1 MNSKKMP
8 VAEIIK
14 LVKQRVITVVVIL
27 CITISLS
34 YLYNKHFKKI
44 FYNYS
49 LKFISLSEWK
59 ASEIGIA
66 AKSMNGLIRNL
77 ILASLNDFDPDD
89 TNVMIDESYVS
100 ISFKS
105 IQQINTKLFFEKL
118 SEDVNKN
125 INNFLSTKYSL
136 IQIEER
142 NLMSDIEKILN
153 EHRLEMDI
161 ELQSLK
167 SERENIKKI
176 FGKILENPIN
186 NEKNLLGVT
195 EYELIKNYYLLEK
208 KITKLVKQINFNI
221 PDYENLNDPLY
232 ASKAEELNILR
243 QKKNNLKYQIK
254 VYENPNFKS
263 IKKIGDWNIKN
274 NNLTLI
280 EIILAGIL
288 FGILLNTLYLFFTS
302 KYFRDIKI

>member
-8 VAEIIK
+8 IIEIIN
-14 LVKQRVITVVVIL
+14 LVKQRAKTIVVIL
-27 CITISLS
+27 CITIISS
-34 YLYNKHFKKI
+34 YLYNKNLKKI

-49 LKFISLSEWK
+49 LEFITLSEWK

-66 AKSMNGLIRNL
+66 SKSINGLIRNL

-105 IQQINTKLFFEKL
+105 IQQIDVKLFFEKL
-118 SEDVNKN
+118 SGDVNKN
-125 INNFLSTKYSL
+125 INNFLSSKYSL
-136 IQIEER
+136 LESEER
-142 NLMSDIEKILN
+142 YLVRDIEKIIN
-153 EHRLEMDI
+153 EHRLEMKI
-161 ELQSLK
+161 ELQALQ
-167 SERENIKKI
+167 SERENIQKI
-176 FGKILENPIN
+176 FGKIINNPID
-186 NEKNLLGVT
+186 NENLLGGT

-208 KITKLVKQINFNI
+208 KITQLMKQINLNI
-221 PDYENLNDPLY
+221 PDYENRNDPLY
-232 ASKAEELNILR
+232 ASKAEELSILR

-263 IKKIGDWNIKN
+263 IKKIGNWTVKSNH
-274 NNLTLI
+274 LTLM

-288 FGILLNTLYLFFTS
+288 FGILLNTLYLFLTS
-302 KYFRDIKI
+302 KYFRNMKI

>member
-8 VAEIIK
+8 IIEIIN
-14 LVKQRVITVVVIL
+14 LVKQRAKTIVVIL
-27 CITISLS
+27 CITIISS
-34 YLYNKHFKKI
+34 YLYNKNLKKI

-49 LKFISLSEWK
+49 LEFITLSEWK

-66 AKSMNGLIRNL
+66 SKSINGLIRNL

-105 IQQINTKLFFEKL
+105 IQQIDVKLFFEKL
-118 SEDVNKN
+118 SGDVNKN

-142 NLMSDIEKILN
+142 NLMSDVEKILN

-176 FGKILENPIN
+176 FGKILDNPID

-263 IKKIGDWNIKN
+263 IKKIGNWTVKSNH
-274 NNLTLI
+274 LTLM
-280 EIILAGIL
+280 EIILSGIL
-288 FGILLNTLYLFFTS
+288 FGILLNTLYLFLTS
-302 KYFRDIKI
+302 K

>member
-8 VAEIIK
+8 IIEIIN
-14 LVKQRVITVVVIL
+14 LVKQRAKTIVVIL
-27 CITISLS
+27 CITIISS
-34 YLYNKHFKKI
+34 YLYNKNLKKI

-49 LKFISLSEWK
+49 LEFITLSEWK

-66 AKSMNGLIRNL
+66 CKSINGLIRNL

-105 IQQINTKLFFEKL
+105 IQQIDVKLFFEKL
-118 SEDVNKN
+118 SGDVNKN
-125 INNFLSTKYSL
+125 INNFLSSKYSL
-136 IQIEER
+136 LESEER
-142 NLMSDIEKILN
+142 YLVRDIEKIIN
-153 EHRLEMDI
+153 EHRLEMKI
-161 ELQSLK
+161 ELQALHF
-167 SERENIKKI
+167 ERENIQKI
-176 FGKILENPIN
+176 FGKIINNPID
-186 NEKNLLGVT
+186 NENNLLGVT

-208 KITKLVKQINFNI
+208 KITQLMKQINLNI
-221 PDYENLNDPLY
+221 PDYENRNDPLY
-232 ASKAEELNILR
+232 ASKAEELSILR

-263 IKKIGDWNIKN
+263 IKKIGDWNIKD
-274 NNLTLI
+274 NNLTPI

-302 KYFRDIKI
+302 KYFRNIKI

>member
-8 VAEIIK
+8 IIEIIN
-14 LVKQRVITVVVIL
+14 LVKQRAKTIVVIL
-27 CITISLS
+27 CITIISS
-34 YLYNKHFKKI
+34 YLYNKNLKKI

-49 LKFISLSEWK
+49 LEFITLSEWK

-66 AKSMNGLIRNL
+66 SKSINGLIRNL

-105 IQQINTKLFFEKL
+105 IQQIDVKLFFEKL
-118 SEDVNKN
+118 SGDVNKN
-125 INNFLSTKYSL
+125 INNFLSSRYSL
-136 IQIEER
+136 LESEER
-142 NLMSDIEKILN
+142 YLVRDIEKIIN
-153 EHRLEMDI
+153 EHRLEMKI
-161 ELQSLK
+161 ELQALQ
-167 SERENIKKI
+167 SERENIQKI
-176 FGKILENPIN
+176 FGKIINNPIDD
-186 NEKNLLGVT
+186 ENLLGVT

-208 KITKLVKQINFNI
+208 KITQLMKQINLNI
-221 PDYENLNDPLY
+221 PDYENRNDPLY

-263 IKKIGDWNIKN
+263 IKKIGNWTVKSNH
-274 NNLTLI
+274 LTLM

-288 FGILLNTLYLFFTS
+288 FGILLNTLYLFLTS
-302 KYFRDIKI
+302 KYFRNMKI

>member
-34 YLYNKHFKKI
+34 YLYNKHLKKI

-49 LKFISLSEWK
+49 LEFITLSEWK
-59 ASEIGIA
+59 ASEIGVA

-77 ILASLNDFDPDD
+77 ILASLNDLNPDD
-89 TNVMIDESYVS
+89 TSVMIDESYVS

-105 IQQINTKLFFEKL
+105 TQQINTKLFFEKL

-136 IQIEER
+136 LQIEER

-167 SERENIKKI
+167 SERENIQKI
-176 FGKILENPIN
+176 FGKIINNPID
-186 NEKNLLGVT
+186 NENNLLGVT

-232 ASKAEELNILR
+232 ATKAEELNILR

-263 IKKIGDWNIKN
+263 IKKIGDWNIKD
-274 NNLTLI
+274 NNLTPI

-302 KYFRDIKI
+302 KYFRNIKI

>member
-34 YLYNKHFKKI
+34 YLYNKHLKKI

-49 LKFISLSEWK
+49 LKFITLSEWK
-59 ASEIGIA
+59 ASEIGVA

-77 ILASLNDFDPDD
+77 ILASLNDLNPDD
-89 TNVMIDESYVS
+89 TSVMIDESYVS

-105 IQQINTKLFFEKL
+105 TQQINTKLFFEKL

-136 IQIEER
+136 LQIEER

-167 SERENIKKI
+167 SERENIQKI
-176 FGKILENPIN
+176 FGKIINNPID
-186 NEKNLLGVT
+186 NENKLLGVT

-232 ASKAEELNILR
+232 ATKAEELNILR

-263 IKKIGDWNIKN
+263 IKKIGDWNIKD
-274 NNLTLI
+274 NNLTPI

-302 KYFRDIKI
+302 KYFRNIKI

>member
-1 MNSKKMP
+1 MKVS
-8 VAEIIK
+8 K

-27 CITISLS
+27 CISISLS
-34 YLYNKHFKKI
+34 YLYNKHLKKI
-44 FYNYS
+44 FYTYS
-49 LKFISLSEWK
+49 LKFITLSEWK

-77 ILASLNDFDPDD
+77 ILASLNDLNPDD
-89 TNVMIDESYVS
+89 TSVMIDESYVS

>member
-34 YLYNKHFKKI
+34 YLYNKHLKKI

-49 LKFISLSEWK
+49 LKFITLSEWK
-59 ASEIGIA
+59 ASEIGVA

-77 ILASLNDFDPDD
+77 ILASLNDLNPDD
-89 TNVMIDESYVS
+89 TSVMIDESYVS

-105 IQQINTKLFFEKL
+105 TQQINTKLFFEKL

-136 IQIEER
+136 LQIEER

-167 SERENIKKI
+167 SERENIQKI
-176 FGKILENPIN
+176 FGKIINNPID
-186 NEKNLLGVT
+186 NENNLLGVT

-232 ASKAEELNILR
+232 ATKAEELNILR

-263 IKKIGDWNIKN
+263 IKKIGDWNIKD
-274 NNLTLI
+274 NNLTPI

-302 KYFRDIKI
+302 KYFRNIKI

>member
-1 MNSKKMP
+1 MSSKKMP
-8 VAEIIK
+8 IVEIIN
-14 LVKQRVITVVVIL
+14 LVKKRVITVVVIL
-27 CITISLS
+27 CITISSS
-34 YLYNKHFKKI
+34 YLYNKNLKKI
-44 FYNYS
+44 FYSYS
-49 LKFISLSEWK
+49 LEFITLSEWK
-59 ASEIGIA
+59 ASEIGVA

-77 ILASLNDFDPDD
+77 ILASLNDLNPDD
-89 TNVMIDESYVS
+89 TSVMIDESYVS

-105 IQQINTKLFFEKL
+105 TQQINTKLFFEKL

-136 IQIEER
+136 LQIEER

-167 SERENIKKI
+167 SERENIQKI
-176 FGKILENPIN
+176 FGKIINNPID
-186 NEKNLLGVT
+186 NENKLLGVT

-232 ASKAEELNILR
+232 ATKAEELNILR

-263 IKKIGDWNIKN
+263 IKKIGDWNIKD
-274 NNLTLI
+274 NNLTPI

-302 KYFRDIKI
+302 KYFRNIKI

>member
-34 YLYNKHFKKI
+34 YLYNKHLKKI

-49 LKFISLSEWK
+49 LKFITLSEWK
-59 ASEIGIA
+59 ASEIGVA

-77 ILASLNDFDPDD
+77 ILASLNDLNPDD
-89 TNVMIDESYVS
+89 TSVMIDESYVS

-105 IQQINTKLFFEKL
+105 TQQINTKLFFEKL

-136 IQIEER
+136 LQIEER

-167 SERENIKKI
+167 SERENIQKI
-176 FGKILENPIN
+176 FGKIINNPIDN
-186 NEKNLLGVT
+186 VNNLLGVT

-232 ASKAEELNILR
+232 ATKAEELNILR

-263 IKKIGDWNIKN
+263 IKKIGDWNIKD
-274 NNLTLI
+274 NNLTPI

-302 KYFRDIKI
+302 KYFRNIKI

>member
-77 ILASLNDFDPDD
+77 ILASLNDLNPDD
-89 TNVMIDESYVS
+89 TSVMIDESYVS

-208 KITKLVKQINFNI
+208 KIKKLVKQINFNI